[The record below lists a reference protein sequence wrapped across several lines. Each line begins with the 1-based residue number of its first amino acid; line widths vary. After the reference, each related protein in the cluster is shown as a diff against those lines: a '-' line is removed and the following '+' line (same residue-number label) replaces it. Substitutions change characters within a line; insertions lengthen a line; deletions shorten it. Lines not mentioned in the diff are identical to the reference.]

1 MVRTVCFLA
10 LIVLSSATVF
20 AQTCTTYVVVDPFDG
35 KTRHGIDGLKAEDF
49 EARMGSASL
58 PVVSATQSFNNRVL
72 VLVEYQRQLL

>member
-49 EARMGSASL
+49 EARSFGVASSACSERHSEL
-58 PVVSATQSFNNRVL
+58 Q
-72 VLVEYQRQLL
+72 